1 MNNKNKKN
9 VTEIYDQ
16 MIIDAKQKPDFLNMR
31 NQLHKD
37 MRGGITSLI
46 IEMTALIKPYV
57 LKTNCLNDI
66 WLNYEFEWD
75 TIEVVCRDII
85 IYFKIEDYLVNLL
98 DKWLELTIDLEEYEV
113 AENLNNF
120 KRILETKRKV
130 KNV

>member
-16 MIIDAKQKPDFLNMR
+16 MIIDSKQKPDFLDMR
-31 NQLHKD
+31 KQVHKD
-37 MRGGITSLI
+37 MRMGITSLI

-57 LKTNCLNDI
+57 LKSSCINDV

-75 TIEVVCRDII
+75 TIEVICRDII

>member
-1 MNNKNKKN
+1 MTKKN
-9 VTEIYDQ
+9 VTQIYDQ
-16 MIIDAKQKPDFLNMR
+16 MIIDSKQKPDFLNMR
-31 NQLHKD
+31 NQIHKD
-37 MRGGITSLI
+37 MRMGITSLI

-57 LKTNCLNDI
+57 LKWSCINDV
-66 WLNYEFEWD
+66 WMNYEFEWD

-120 KRILETKRKV
+120 KRILESKRKQ
-130 KNV
+130 KLI